1 MKNTPY
7 ERYMGRRMTKE
18 EAKKRIARVVAE
30 EMSPIERE
38 VLVAYYLQGK
48 NITDI
53 ALERGVHKSSVC
65 RALHRAEKKLKRFLK
80 Y

>member
-1 MKNTPY
+1 
-7 ERYMGRRMTKE
+7 
-18 EAKKRIARVVAE
+18 VVAE
-30 EMSPIERE
+30 EFSEVERC
-38 VLVAYYLQGK
+38 VLIAYYLQEM

>member
-1 MKNTPY
+1 MRNTRY
-7 ERYMGRRMTKE
+7 EAYMGNRISKE
-18 EAKKRIARVVAE
+18 EAKKRISRVVAE
-30 EMSPIERE
+30 EFSEVERY
-38 VLVAYYLQGK
+38 VLIASYLQEM

-65 RALHRAEKKLKRFLK
+65 RALHRAEQKLKRFLK

>member
-1 MKNTPY
+1 VRNTRY
-7 ERYMGRRMTKE
+7 EAYLGNRISKE
-18 EAKKRIARVVAE
+18 EAKKRISRVVAE
-30 EMSPIERE
+30 EFSEVERC
-38 VLVAYYLQGK
+38 VLIAYYLQEM

>member
-1 MKNTPY
+1 MKNTLY
-7 ERYMGRRMTKE
+7 AGYFGRRMSKE
-18 EAKKRIARVVAE
+18 EAKKRISRVVAE

-38 VLVAYYLQGK
+38 VLVAYYLQDM
-48 NITDI
+48 NVTDI

-65 RALHRAEKKLKRFLK
+65 RALRRAEQKLKRFLK